1 MNKKSQSN
9 IIKNSRGQTL
19 VEYLIIV
26 AIVAI
31 GTLGIMR
38 VVGHNLS
45 ARFATVAA
53 ALSGH
58 EKKYQGSTI
67 EAHHH
72 SNKDL
77 SNFMRGTGGNGPRNR
92 R

>member
-1 MNKKSQSN
+1 MFLTQKKSL
-9 IIKNSRGQTL
+9 KNSRGQTL

-26 AIVAI
+26 AIVAV

-38 VVGHNLS
+38 VISHNLS

-58 EKKYQGSTI
+58 EKKYQGSKI
-67 EAHHH
+67 HAHHH
-72 SNKDL
+72 SKKDL
-77 SNFMRGTGGNGPRNR
+77 SNFMRGVGNGDRVQP
-92 R
+92 